1 MKMEV
6 LVCKQDYIVMI
17 LLIYMSSMM
26 HKFNA
31 NIICITVGAALYTE
45 HLFKSSTV
53 IGETFLDQQFW
64 MYLYE
69 SAIALLLHTIT
80 NPSYLFTSLTESLIG
95 NTYD

>member
-1 MKMEV
+1 MRKV
-6 LVCKQDYIVMI
+6 NADIV
-17 LLIYMSSMM
+17 
-26 HKFNA
+26 F
-31 NIICITVGAALYTE
+31 ITVGAALYTE

-80 NPSYLFTSLTESLIG
+80 NPSYLFPSLTESLIG
-95 NTYD
+95 NKYDFNNIERVGL

>member
-1 MKMEV
+1 MDHGSYILVVITLFSFRSNTYVV
-6 LVCKQDYIVMI
+6 L
-17 LLIYMSSMM
+17 
-26 HKFNA
+26 
-31 NIICITVGAALYTE
+31 IIVGAALYTE

-95 NTYD
+95 NKYG

>member
-1 MKMEV
+1 MMYRYV
-6 LVCKQDYIVMI
+6 
-17 LLIYMSSMM
+17 SSMM
-26 HKFNA
+26 HKFNTDVVL
-31 NIICITVGAALYTE
+31 IIVGAALYTE

-80 NPSYLFTSLTESLIG
+80 NPSYLFASLTESLIG
-95 NTYD
+95 NKYDLNIV

>member
-1 MKMEV
+1 MMYRYV
-6 LVCKQDYIVMI
+6 
-17 LLIYMSSMM
+17 SSMM
-26 HKFNA
+26 HKFNTDVVL
-31 NIICITVGAALYTE
+31 IIVGAALYTE

-95 NTYD
+95 NKYDLNNIE